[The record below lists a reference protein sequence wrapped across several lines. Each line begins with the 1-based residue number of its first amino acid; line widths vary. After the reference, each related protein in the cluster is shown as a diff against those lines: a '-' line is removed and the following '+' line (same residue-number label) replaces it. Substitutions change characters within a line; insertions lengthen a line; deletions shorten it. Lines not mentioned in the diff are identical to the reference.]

1 MTTFKSAT
9 FAIFSAT
16 AFTAFVV
23 TSPMTA
29 QDRGLDMGGPC
40 VNGRMPAQIRGGTM
54 GIMGREGMMGM
65 AGMQDHLEARIAFIE
80 TELKITDTQ
89 MPQWTAFA
97 DTLRANARR
106 LGEMRS
112 SMMERGT
119 GASMSA
125 PDRLVRTEKMM
136 TAMIEALKATTSDLA
151 PLYAE
156 LTDDQKKIA
165 DQLIYGPM
173 GM

>member
-1 MTTFKSAT
+1 MPPQIHSGA
-9 FAIFSAT
+9 
-16 AFTAFVV
+16 
-23 TSPMTA
+23 
-29 QDRGLDMGGPC
+29 MG
-40 VNGRMPAQIRGGTM
+40 M
-54 GIMGREGMMGM
+54 MGREGMMGM
-65 AGMQDHLEARIAFIE
+65 AGMEDHLEARIAFIE

-89 MPQWTAFA
+89 MPQWTVFA
-97 DTLRANARR
+97 DTLRANAKR
-106 LGEMRS
+106 LSEMRS

-119 GASMSA
+119 GGTSMSA
-125 PDRLVRTEKMM
+125 PDRLVRMEKMM

-156 LTDDQKKIA
+156 LTDDQKKTA